1 MKRGVGFK
9 EALRM
14 DASVSYEAL
23 LGGSRVDRAVARL
36 HAILPLTK
44 MLDASGEDG
53 RALHRR
59 LLQRWLKQGA
69 PLTRK
74 AMEESEPTAA
84 ARALLEKSGLVL
96 FDKATG
102 EVSGAYPLTT
112 ETRAH
117 RVVAGKRQ
125 LCAMCAIDAL
135 AIGPML
141 GGEPVTVHSRCEV
154 TGDEVTVELSGPAL
168 RGESLR
174 SQVQVGVGWN
184 AAKEG
189 ASCASSLCTQMVF
202 LRDVETAEQWLSDPA
217 GSLPSPN
224 NLAAVT
230 DSPLPTREYFS
241 LGDALK
247 LAAQFFRPLGAR
259 EQPDDD
265 EAQMETADSQSKTD
279 TLVIVD
285 PAMAEETEFLLLK
298 GRPAQEYFGKLD
310 IATHGTDV
318 RCPNCPV
325 TLSWPTQLIHLVP
338 RILHSS
344 LNPRTSTWTKSCCS
358 MERGVTLMAFQ
369 TPST

>member
-1 MKRGVGFK
+1 MAGAPGRGGIQAGWRM
-9 EALRM
+9 EA
-14 DASVSYEAL
+14 YEAL

-36 HAILPLTK
+36 HTILPLTN
-44 MLDASGEDG
+44 MLIASGEDG

-59 LLQRWLKQGA
+59 LLQRWLQHGA
-69 PLTRK
+69 PLSRK

-125 LCAMCAIDAL
+125 LRALCAIDAL
-135 AIGPML
+135 AIGAML
-141 GGEPVTVHSRCEV
+141 SDEAVTVHSRCEV
-154 TGDEVTVELSGPAL
+154 TGDEVTVEVVGPAL
-168 RGESLR
+168 RGDSAR

-189 ASCASSLCTQMVF
+189 ACCASSLCLQIVF
-202 LRDVETAEQWLSDPA
+202 LRDVETAEQWQSDPA
-217 GSLPSPN
+217 GSLPSPTGPT
-224 NLAAVT
+224 AVT
-230 DSPLPTREYFS
+230 DPRLPTREYFS

-259 EQPDDD
+259 EQP
-265 EAQMETADSQSKTD
+265 ADVAPMDTRADAPAEPQRKTD
-279 TLVIVD
+279 TLVIAD
-285 PAMAEETEFLLLK
+285 PAAAEETEFLLLR

-310 IATHGTDV
+310 IDMHGTDV
-318 RCPNCPV
+318 RRPY
-325 TLSWPTQLIHLVP
+325 L
-338 RILHSS
+338 
-344 LNPRTSTWTKSCCS
+344 
-358 MERGVTLMAFQ
+358 
-369 TPST
+369 PSAVFLPALA

>member
-1 MKRGVGFK
+1 MLACVGWAEGGAV
-9 EALRM
+9 EAVGECREENKGGGGFSSFIAELLM
-14 DASVSYEAL
+14 EAYDAL

-44 MLDASGEDG
+44 MLVASGEDG

-59 LLQRWLKQGA
+59 LLQRWLKQGG

-96 FDKATG
+96 FNKTTG

-112 ETRAH
+112 EKRAH

-125 LCAMCAIDAL
+125 LRAMCAIDAL

-141 GGEPVTVHSRCEV
+141 GDEPVTVHSRCDV
-154 TGDEVTVELSGPAL
+154 TGDEVKVELRGPAL
-168 RGESLR
+168 RDETLC
-174 SQVQVGVGWN
+174 SQVQVGIGWN

-189 ASCASSLCTQMVF
+189 VSCASGLCKQVVF
-202 LRDVETAEQWLSDPA
+202 LRDVETAEQWQSDPA
-217 GSLPSPN
+217 GSLPSPTGPT
-224 NLAAVT
+224 AVT
-230 DSPLPTREYFS
+230 DPLLPTREYFS

-259 EQPDDD
+259 EQSDDSVAPMKTT
-265 EAQMETADSQSKTD
+265 EEQSSPS

-285 PAMAEETEFLLLK
+285 PATAEETEFLLLK

-310 IATHGTDV
+310 VATHGIDV
-318 RCPNCPV
+318 RCPM
-325 TLSWPTQLIHLVP
+325 L
-338 RILHSS
+338 LHVAH
-344 LNPRTSTWTKSCCS
+344 CS
-358 MERGVTLMAFQ
+358 
-369 TPST
+369 

>member
-1 MKRGVGFK
+1 M
-9 EALRM
+9 EA
-14 DASVSYEAL
+14 YEAL
-23 LGGSRVDRAVARL
+23 LGGSRVDRAVTRL

-44 MLDASGEDG
+44 MLVDSGEDG
-53 RALHRR
+53 RALHGR

-69 PLTRK
+69 PLSRK
-74 AMEESEPTAA
+74 ALEESEPTAA

-96 FDKATG
+96 FDKATS

-112 ETRAH
+112 EERAH

-125 LCAMCAIDAL
+125 LRAMCAIDAL

-141 GGEPVTVHSRCEV
+141 GDEPVTVHSRCEV
-154 TGDEVTVELSGPAL
+154 TGDEVKVELRGPAL
-168 RGESLR
+168 QGESLR

-189 ASCASSLCTQMVF
+189 VSCASSLCTQMVF
-202 LRDVETAEQWLSDPA
+202 LRDVETAEQWQSDPA
-217 GSLPSPN
+217 GSLPSPTGPT
-224 NLAAVT
+224 AVT
-230 DSPLPTREYFS
+230 DPPLPTREYFS

-259 EQPDDD
+259 EPPNGDVGP
-265 EAQMETADSQSKTD
+265 MKTAEPQSKPG

-285 PAMAEETEFLLLK
+285 PATAEETEFLLLK

-310 IATHGTDV
+310 VVTHGLDV

-325 TLSWPTQLIHLVP
+325 LLHLAQ
-338 RILHSS
+338 H
-344 LNPRTSTWTKSCCS
+344 N
-358 MERGVTLMAFQ
+358 
-369 TPST
+369 